1 MNITEATK
9 DGTGDAESNQVDRD
23 EDYNTRYASYRGY
36 TMAFER
42 TKPIPRRAA
51 DFSLTSLT
59 AAAGATT
66 PEAVVDHLAA
76 RFLSVP
82 LAAKD
87 RDGVHRST
95 PAASRRHRAG
105 AARAA
110 LSGAQ
115 RARVSSQLRGAR

>member
-1 MNITEATK
+1 
-9 DGTGDAESNQVDRD
+9 
-23 EDYNTRYASYRGY
+23 
-36 TMAFER
+36 MAFER
-42 TKPIPRRAA
+42 TKPIPRQRRRFQPDA
-51 DFSLTSLT
+51 LT

-87 RDGVHRST
+87 REAFIAFC
-95 PAASRRHRAG
+95 PQQAAHLRAG

-110 LSGAQ
+110 LPRAQ
-115 RARVSSQLRGAR
+115 HARVSSQLRGA